1 MGPRRSGWGYLG
13 PSHSNFCRFLQGK
26 YEERFLKDET
36 ISQQINSVESLAG
49 LHLAPEEGKPEQLL
63 QRKLSPRSRPPSKP
77 TIVRGVTYYKA
88 QSSESD
94 NDIEEQRESGPRL
107 PPAP

>member
-1 MGPRRSGWGYLG
+1 MFGYLG
-13 PSHSNFCRFLQGK
+13 PSQSNFSCFLQGK

-36 ISQQINSVESLAG
+36 ISQQINSVESLTE
-49 LHLAPEEGKPEQLL
+49 LHLTPEEGKPKQLL
-63 QRKLSPRSRPPSKP
+63 QRKLSPRGRPPSKP

-94 NDIEEQRESGPRL
+94 NDIEEQRESGQWL
-107 PPAP
+107 PPAS